1 MNGNPNF
8 PERLL
13 AISKTPAKS
22 PVSFRAPRC
31 RVGGQDRTVCE
42 QRVFPSGVTPT
53 PMAAIRLT
61 RISLQ
66 ETVFD
71 GGLWDSDPTL
81 LDKHLYTETTVAIM
95 SRSAVSPVTA
105 TLTIALP

>member
-1 MNGNPNF
+1 
-8 PERLL
+8 
-13 AISKTPAKS
+13 
-22 PVSFRAPRC
+22 
-31 RVGGQDRTVCE
+31 
-42 QRVFPSGVTPT
+42 
-53 PMAAIRLT
+53 MAAVRLT

-71 GGLWDSDPTL
+71 GGLWYSDPTL
-81 LDKHLYTETTVAIM
+81 LDEHLDTETTVAII